1 MVFGDDEDY
10 DDEDDFGELSVD
22 KLERR
27 DIIVDVVSGF
37 GVDFFLGVGDF
48 DSEDDFLESFGEDDE
63 FEDDLL
69 GSIGEVNDIV
79 KLE

>member
-1 MVFGDDEDY
+1 M
-10 DDEDDFGELSVD
+10 
-22 KLERR
+22 
-27 DIIVDVVSGF
+27 
-37 GVDFFLGVGDF
+37 GDF